1 MGNYFPGFGHSLFPV
16 RGRIDL
22 ITLPDQ
28 VVTDELK
35 NVRFVVDQQN
45 PLLNNIKKG
54 LSLNEKYV
62 K

>member
-22 ITLPDQ
+22 IALPDQ
-28 VVTDELK
+28 VVTDEFQ

-45 PLLNNIKKG
+45 PLLHNIKTG
-54 LSLNEKYV
+54 LSLTAKYV